1 MSGQECCEGSSP
13 RAALWISRSLFVAA
27 AIAQVVVAIRFWSL
41 TWDDS
46 AITLGFARTFAAT
59 GRIEPT
65 PGSGVVEG
73 YSTTLWMLLMAG
85 AAKVLTSP
93 AALLAGAKIVTLLL
107 NVANLVLIR
116 KWFKSWAGESTAN
129 LVAGVVGFEA
139 MFYETINGME
149 TPLIMTLV
157 LVTLVLLPRSDRASR
172 VFYLL
177 CGALLLL
184 TRWEAAWLLVPFL
197 LVEFVRTKRLRGLGT
212 WAAVFAG
219 SNLLRWMYFG
229 SLLPNTIIAKQ
240 RVPYSLPSRRVAL
253 QQHLLEP
260 VHLLLSIK
268 LIVVLFVATVAYDL
282 LLRSRKRG
290 YVRAAEGIRYS
301 WQLSFVVL
309 FTVFSLILSLGIGR
323 NWGPPF
329 RSFYSAWPFL
339 IFILIVPLMKR
350 TTMRGAVIAM
360 LCVAAVTAR
369 HAYAHMRDLHAAEA
383 PVYMPQITVD
393 NIGRLGTLVSQVQ
406 EMSHRPSLTFAGP
419 DMGGV
424 MLNADHVRVVDL
436 GLLCDRML
444 AREGFVAIG
453 PYVLDQ
459 RRPDLI
465 ATHTMW
471 TAYAGFERYPEF
483 FATYRPVYFHGVRFF
498 MSRRLI
504 ADVGA
509 SRFVEE
515 SYSTGAPQIAA
526 SEIIPGVNVY
536 DHSDADLN
544 RRFATYLILR

>member
-1 MSGQECCEGSSP
+1 M
-13 RAALWISRSLFVAA
+13 
-27 AIAQVVVAIRFWSL
+27 AIRFWSL

>member
-1 MSGQECCEGSSP
+1 MSGQECCEEPSP
-13 RAALWISRSLFVAA
+13 RAALWISRGLFIAA
-27 AIAQVVVAIRFWSL
+27 AIAQLVVAVRFWSL

-73 YSTTLWMLLMAG
+73 YSTTLWMLLMTG

-93 AALLAGAKIVTLLL
+93 AALLAGAKIATLVL

-116 KWFKSWAGESTAN
+116 AWFKSWAGESTAN
-129 LVAGVVGFEA
+129 LVAAVVGFEA

-149 TPLIMTLV
+149 TPLIMSLV
-157 LVTLVLLPRSDRASR
+157 LVMLVLLPRRDRASR

-177 CGALLLL
+177 CGSLLLL
-184 TRWEAAWLLVPFL
+184 TRWEAAWLLLPFL
-197 LVEFVRTKRLRGLGT
+197 LVEFLRSKRLRGLGT

-253 QQHLLEP
+253 EQHLLEP
-260 VHLLLSIK
+260 IHLLLSIK
-268 LIVVLFVATVAYDL
+268 LILVLVVAAVAYDL
-282 LLRSRKRG
+282 LLRSRRPA
-290 YVRAAEGIRYS
+290 YVRAAERIRDS

-309 FTVFSLILSLGIGR
+309 FTVFSLILSVGIGR

-339 IFILIVPLMKR
+339 VCILILPVISR
-350 TTMRGAVIAM
+350 RSRRGVVIAM
-360 LCVAAVTAR
+360 VCVGAVTAR
-369 HAYAHMRDLHAAEA
+369 HAYAHMRDLHAPEA

-393 NIGRLGTLVSQVQ
+393 NIGRLGTLVEQIQ
-406 EMSHRPSLTFAGP
+406 EMSHRPTLTFAGP

-424 MLNADHVRVVDL
+424 MLNAPHTRVVDL
-436 GLLCDRML
+436 GLLCDRTL
-444 AREGFVAIG
+444 ARQGFVAIG

-471 TAYAGFERYPEF
+471 TAYAGFQRYPEF
-483 FATYRPVYFHGVRFF
+483 FAMYRPVYFHGVRFF
-498 MSRRLI
+498 MSRQLI
-504 ADVGA
+504 GDIGE
-509 SRFVEE
+509 SRFAEE

-526 SEIIPGVNVY
+526 SEVIPGVNVY
-536 DHSDADLN
+536 DHSDAALN